1 MDGGHNTMS
10 NPVGRPP
17 IKEETIKAIIRDFDE
32 YIDNHESIPTHY
44 EFWSTIA
51 HKKYGIA
58 LSTFYDKEEF
68 SESRKKCNEAQKDKV
83 IRLGL
88 FNVINA
94 TMAIFLLKN
103 LGMSDRQDINMSGA
117 TGIEVRWQK

>member
-1 MDGGHNTMS
+1 MS

-94 TMAIFLLKN
+94 TMGIFLLKN